1 MHKILFF
8 ILFLLSGCTN
18 WPKEFEILKPTE
30 STHINVSVKGEL
42 NNPGTFVL
50 PVYSI
55 VSDLLVRLELRE
67 DSDTGRINGNIV
79 LKDGDLLII
88 EKKSEVK
95 KVSINTALSAELIT
109 LPGIGAAMAERIIQY
124 RTEYGLF
131 QKIEDLMKVKGIK
144 EKIFSKIQDYI
155 SL

>member
-1 MHKILFF
+1 MHKTLFF
-8 ILFLLSGCTN
+8 ILLLLSGCSK
-18 WPKEFEILKPTE
+18 WPSDFDVLKPTE

-55 VSDLLVRLELRE
+55 VSDLLARLELRE

-88 EKKSEVK
+88 EKKSDLK
-95 KVSINTALSAELIT
+95 KVSINTASAAELTT
-109 LPGIGAAMAERIIQY
+109 LPGIGPAMAERIIQY
-124 RTEYGLF
+124 RSEFGLF

-144 EKIFSKIQDYI
+144 EGIFGKIQDYI